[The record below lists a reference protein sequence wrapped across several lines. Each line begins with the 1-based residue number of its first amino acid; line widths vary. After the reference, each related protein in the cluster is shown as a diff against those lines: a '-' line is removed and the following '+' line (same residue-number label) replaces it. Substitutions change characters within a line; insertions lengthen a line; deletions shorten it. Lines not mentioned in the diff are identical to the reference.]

1 LEQFKVNAEERGLPL
16 WVVFPGLL
24 YIFVIDVLTVVGIP
38 TVLRPIVQPWSLVLA
53 LIPWVTLV
61 VLRWRPST
69 FGFRRRRA
77 LADFGWG
84 ILAGAIWRAA
94 SLGFN
99 YLYEGNVTELG
110 WGLGSWILA
119 LVWIP
124 LVEETFFR
132 GYLGRSFSAHI
143 GRWPGIIIQAILFSL
158 HPGHWT
164 QGWPHLA
171 SIFIFGILAGWL
183 VERRGSIWPAWG
195 AHAFANILPQIMR
208 FTM

>member
-1 LEQFKVNAEERGLPL
+1 LEKFKVNTEERGLPVWAIL
-16 WVVFPGLL
+16 PGLL
-24 YIFVIDVLTVVGIP
+24 YILFVDVLAIVGIP
-38 TVLRPIVQPWSLVLA
+38 TSLRAFVQPWSLVLA
-53 LIPWVTLV
+53 LIPWVSLI
-61 VLRWRPST
+61 VLRRRPSSL
-69 FGFRRRRA
+69 GYQRKRA

-84 ILAGAIWRAA
+84 ILAGAIWRGI

-99 YLYEGNVTELG
+99 SWYSGSVTKLG
-110 WGLGSWILA
+110 WGAASWLLA

-132 GYLGRSFSAHI
+132 GYLGRSLSSRF
-143 GRWPGIIIQAILFSL
+143 GRWPGIFFQAILFSL
-158 HPGHWT
+158 HPGHWS

-183 VERRGSIWPAWG
+183 VEHRGSIWPAWG
-195 AHAFANILPQIMR
+195 AHAFANALPEIMR